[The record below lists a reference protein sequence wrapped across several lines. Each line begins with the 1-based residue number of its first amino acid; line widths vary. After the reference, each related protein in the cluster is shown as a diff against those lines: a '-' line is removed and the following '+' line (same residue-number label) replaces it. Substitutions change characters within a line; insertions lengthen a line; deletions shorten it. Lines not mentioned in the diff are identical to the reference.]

1 MDKEEIM
8 SLLFLAAFVA
18 GLSYSVAPGVINAEA
33 LRRGLTHG
41 FWASLLFQIGTLA
54 GVIVWGVI
62 ALSSAVVIQ
71 SSAGL
76 SLVLGVC
83 GALFLN
89 WMGWG
94 ALRASWREPG
104 GLAVEPSGRSGLLAG
119 ALLSL
124 MNPFTGVFWLSI
136 AGSLLA
142 TSAQRPSLTTMA
154 VIVGAFT
161 LAALIWSVLVA
172 TIAFYG
178 RKLIRATV
186 FRWLNAGAGVGM
198 VLFGFSLFWQTL
210 AAL

>member
-1 MDKEEIM
+1 M

-41 FWASLLFQIGTLA
+41 FCASLLFQIGTLA

-136 AGSLLA
+136 AGSLLSGDALTAPLSAAVTIVSGFILA
-142 TSAQRPSLTTMA
+142 T
-154 VIVGAFT
+154 
-161 LAALIWSVLVA
+161 LIWSLLLA
-172 TIAFYG
+172 TIASYS
-178 RKLIRATV
+178 RRLVRSAA
-186 FRWLNAGAGVGM
+186 FRWLNASAGICM
-198 VLFGFSLFWQTL
+198 ALFGFGLFWQTL